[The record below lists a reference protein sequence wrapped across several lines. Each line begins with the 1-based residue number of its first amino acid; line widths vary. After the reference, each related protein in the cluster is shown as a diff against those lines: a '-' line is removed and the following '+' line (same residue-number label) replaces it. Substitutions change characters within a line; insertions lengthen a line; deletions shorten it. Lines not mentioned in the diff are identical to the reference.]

1 MTKPAVSR
9 RQFNRESLISL
20 LTAAAATSVGGLAYA
35 QQSAASTRRGVIR
48 QELPGEPLREL
59 SLVEVTYM
67 PGAGS
72 PAHLHANGVMAYV
85 VSGVI
90 ASKVDDGP
98 EQTFRAGE
106 AWWEPPGRSEERRVG
121 KDGR

>member
-1 MTKPAVSR
+1 MTKSAVSR

-20 LTAAAATSVGGLAYA
+20 LTAAAATSVGGLA

-72 PAHLHANGVMAYV
+72 PAHLHASGVMAYV
-85 VSGVI
+85 VSGAS